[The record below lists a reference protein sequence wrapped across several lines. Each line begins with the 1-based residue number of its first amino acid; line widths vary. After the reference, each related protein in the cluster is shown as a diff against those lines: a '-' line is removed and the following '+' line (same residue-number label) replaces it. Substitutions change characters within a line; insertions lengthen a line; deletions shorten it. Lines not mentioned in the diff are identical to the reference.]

1 MESQKKLSEFTDEE
15 LVQEAKKKKK
25 DSIYHAL
32 GIGFMVG
39 VAFYSVVKNGLSFV
53 TFAIIAFVVFII
65 SKKPNDKAVQEEI
78 KSRKSNQ
85 DDKPQG

>member
-1 MESQKKLSEFTDEE
+1 MENKKKLSEFTDQELLQEE
-15 LVQEAKKKKK
+15 KKRKK

-39 VAFYSVVKNGLSFV
+39 VAVYSVVKNGLSFV
-53 TFAIIAFVVFII
+53 TFVIIGFVLYVI

-78 KSRKSNQ
+78 ELRKSKN
-85 DDKPQG
+85 DKIV

>member
-1 MESQKKLSEFTDEE
+1 MESKKNLSKFTDEE
-15 LVQEAKKKKK
+15 LVQEEKKQKN

-78 KSRKSNQ
+78 KSRNLNNNQSN
-85 DDKPQG
+85 P

>member
-1 MESQKKLSEFTDEE
+1 MESKKNLSEFTDEE
-15 LVQEAKKKKK
+15 LAQAGKKQKK

-53 TFAIIAFVVFII
+53 TFVIIAFVLFII

-78 KSRKSNQ
+78 KSRNLNNNQSN
-85 DDKPQG
+85 P

>member
-1 MESQKKLSEFTDEE
+1 MESKKNLSEFTDEE
-15 LVQEAKKKKK
+15 LAQAGKKQKN

-78 KSRKSNQ
+78 KSRNLNNNQSN
-85 DDKPQG
+85 P